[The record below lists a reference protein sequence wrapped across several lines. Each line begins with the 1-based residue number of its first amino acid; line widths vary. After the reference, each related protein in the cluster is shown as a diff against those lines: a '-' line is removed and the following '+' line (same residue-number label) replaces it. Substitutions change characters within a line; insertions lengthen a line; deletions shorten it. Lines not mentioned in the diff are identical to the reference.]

1 MWLRMR
7 VKIRYVGFGA
17 LAVFVAF
24 ALATYAAVSPLQSS
38 LRSIQSD
45 AQTLQIADRNG
56 KPLTIS
62 YQNRWNVY
70 DSVLLYDVPE
80 FLQQAFVVSEDKRF
94 FDHAGV
100 DWQARGS
107 AVLQNWKSGHT
118 VRGASTISEQVVRMI
133 NPRPRSLWS
142 KWVEGIE
149 AMMLERNYTKSDIL
163 EFYLNQVP
171 YASNRRGVVQAARY
185 YFGRD
190 LSTLSRKEMLA
201 LAVLARAPSSYDL
214 YKGGNKISGVI
225 GRLAD
230 ALAQRD
236 ILSAEDVAQIKAQ
249 PFELGQPSAPVNAE
263 HFAAYV
269 RSHMQT
275 GAAAIHA
282 TLDADLQARVQR
294 IIDDRVRGLSR
305 KNLHNAGAIVVDH
318 TTGEILAWVVAGANH
333 PEAPGS
339 RIDAVTVPR
348 QPGSAQKPLLYA
360 LALDAGWTPATI
372 IDDAPL
378 SEAVGTGMHNFKN
391 YSNIYYGRI
400 TLREALAN
408 SLNIP
413 ALLTIHHV
421 GTGKYLD
428 TLHRLG
434 FESLD
439 RGVEIYDEGLALG
452 NGEVTLLELVQ
463 GFSALANR
471 GVYRPLRFLADDPAP
486 VMQRR
491 VYSEEAASLIGNILS
506 DSWARRLEFGGSSV
520 LNLPV
525 QTAVKTGTST
535 DYRDAWTVGYNHKY
549 VVGIWMGNL
558 DRAPTDG
565 VTGSTGPALALRSVF
580 NELSRNVASGPLW
593 LSPKLVQKDICI
605 EDPQDAARC
614 YMRSELFV
622 PGTESDGTRA
632 DAGQAFEIVK
642 PTDGLQ
648 MAVDPR
654 IPMDMQ
660 KLPFT
665 MNGLKPTQEVDW
677 ILNGESIATSKERY
691 LWPVKRGHYTL
702 SARVREDAQTVYEA
716 PQISYTVK

>member
-1 MWLRMR
+1 MMR
-7 VKIRYVGFGA
+7 LNKKYIA
-17 LAVFVAF
+17 LVVAGVLF
-24 ALATYAAVSPLQSS
+24 TLAIATYAAITPLQSS

-45 AQTLQIADRNG
+45 AQTLQITDRNG

-70 DSVLLYDVPE
+70 DSVPLYNVPE
-80 FLQQAFVVSEDKRF
+80 FLQQAFVVAEDKRF
-94 FDHAGV
+94 FDHGGV

-107 AVLQNWKSGHT
+107 ALLQNWKSGHT
-118 VRGASTISEQVVRMI
+118 VRGASTISEQVVRMV
-133 NPRPRSLWS
+133 NPRPRSLWA
-142 KWVEGIE
+142 KWIEGIE
-149 AMMLERNYTKSDIL
+149 AMRLERAYTKADIL

-214 YKGGNKISGVI
+214 YKSSDKINGAV

-230 ALAQRD
+230 ALVQRNILPAAEAAQM
-236 ILSAEDVAQIKAQ
+236 QKQ
-249 PFELGQPSAPVNAE
+249 PFELSQPSPPVNAE

-269 RSHMQT
+269 RSHGQP
-275 GAAAIHA
+275 GGGAIHS
-282 TLDADLQARVQR
+282 TLDAGLQARVQK
-294 IIDDRVRGLSR
+294 IVDDRVRALSQ

-318 TTGEILAWVVAGANH
+318 TTGEILAWVVAGANN

-348 QPGSAQKPLLYA
+348 QPASAQKPFLYA
-360 LALDAGWTPATI
+360 LALDSGWTPATI

-378 SEAVGTGMHNFKN
+378 SEAVGTGMHNFRN
-391 YSNIYYGRI
+391 YSNIHYGRI
-400 TLREALAN
+400 TLREALGN

-439 RGVEIYDEGLALG
+439 RGAEIYDEGLALG
-452 NGEVTLLELVQ
+452 NGEVTLLELAQ
-463 GFSALANR
+463 GFTALANR
-471 GVYRPLRFLADDPAP
+471 GVYRPLRFLIDDPAP
-486 VMQRR
+486 PMRRR

-506 DSWARRLEFGGSSV
+506 DSWARRLEFGNGSV

-535 DYRDAWTVGYNHKY
+535 DSRDAWTVAYNHKY
-549 VVGIWMGNL
+549 VVALWMGNL

-565 VTGSTGPALALRSVF
+565 VTGATGPALALRSIF
-580 NELSRNVASGPLW
+580 NELSKNVASGPLW
-593 LSPKLVQKDICI
+593 LSPRIVQKDICI

-614 YMRSELFV
+614 YMRSELFM
-622 PGTESDGTRA
+622 PGTEPEGTRA
-632 DAGQAFEIVK
+632 DAGQRFEIVK

-677 ILNGESIATSKERY
+677 ILNGERIATSKQRY
-691 LWPVKRGHYTL
+691 LWPLKRGHYTL
-702 SARVREDAQTVYEA
+702 SAHVREDAQTVYEA
-716 PQISYTVK
+716 PQIRYIVK